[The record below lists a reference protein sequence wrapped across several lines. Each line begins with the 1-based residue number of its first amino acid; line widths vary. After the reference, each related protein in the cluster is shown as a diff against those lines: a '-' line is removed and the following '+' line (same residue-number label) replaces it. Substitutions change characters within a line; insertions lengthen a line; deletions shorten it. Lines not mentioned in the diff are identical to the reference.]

1 MPRDTARLPARS
13 AWKMVLLVAS
23 AAAAV
28 VEEAEADEVVAG
40 YGEFGF
46 GGGGVGG
53 VAETDDAA
61 VTAEAGGYVEVA
73 VDVEGHALG
82 AAEASVVDGGV
93 AVWID
98 GVDVLVGADG
108 GGRNH
113 EDAVGTEAEVVE
125 GGGWLEGGED
135 EDLTGAVGIVGI
147 ERAAGLVAG
156 RSAGNDLEDG
166 AGAVADEE
174 VAARGRRRCRW
185 RCPCL
190 RRRWRWRPRGDAVDG
205 AFGAGAGVE
214 IAVGAK
220 GERGDVDQIARAKGG
235 LAGRARCGRWRP
247 GPFRRAGRRP
257 WRRGCRRRRPPG
269 WR

>member
-1 MPRDTARLPARS
+1 MEDGA
-13 AWKMVLLVAS
+13 VGGEG
-23 AAAAV
+23 AAAV
-28 VEEAEADEVVAG
+28 VEEAEAYEVVSG
-40 YGEFGF
+40 YDEFGF

-174 VAARGRRRCRW
+174 VAAAVEGDAGGD
-185 RCPCL
+185 PHTFGEGGDGAGG
-190 RRRWRWRPRGDAVDG
+190 GDAVDR
-205 AFGAGAGVE
+205 AFGA
-214 IAVGAK
+214 
-220 GERGDVDQIARAKGG
+220 
-235 LAGRARCGRWRP
+235 
-247 GPFRRAGRRP
+247 
-257 WRRGCRRRRPPG
+257 
-269 WR
+269 